1 VLGMWGYGRGGVP
14 TRGGRLGEVG
24 HTHIWWHYYVIDGEL
39 VWDNPFEPKPKDY
52 ETDGYACF
60 CGASPPEG
68 VPR

>member
-1 VLGMWGYGRGGVP
+1 M
-14 TRGGRLGEVG
+14 GEVG